1 MAGSK
6 SLTRTTALIFA
17 AILVALTIVRPACAQ
32 QYPAS
37 TVKIVVPFPAGGP
50 IDLLARTIADKLAT
64 SLKQNFVIDNRVG
77 AAGNIGAEAVAR
89 AAPDGYTLLLA
100 LDSILTVNPAL
111 YKKLN
116 FDPMRDF
123 IPIAIVA
130 ESAQMLVANPSVP
143 ATSLAEFVAYA
154 KGRADHPITFGTGGG
169 IGTPG
174 HLVMEYFRIRAGFP
188 AVHVPYR
195 GTPQVV
201 SDLLA
206 GQVQSGFIT
215 APGVIG
221 LVHEGKLKA
230 FAYSGAQR
238 SPLAPELPTVA
249 ESGYPGFKAVFSSV
263 LLAPAGTPDSV
274 VAIIE
279 REVTA
284 AMQSPDLQKKLL
296 VQDIRPVAITGAA
309 AKAQLEAEAKSWAEV
324 IKTANIHAD

>member
-1 MAGSK
+1 MEGSR
-6 SLTRTTALIFA
+6 SLTRATAVIFVTILAALI
-17 AILVALTIVRPACAQ
+17 IVRPACAQ

-50 IDLLARTIADKLAT
+50 IDLLARAIADKLAT

-77 AAGNIGAEAVAR
+77 AAGNIGTEAVAR

-111 YKKLN
+111 YKKLK
-116 FDPMRDF
+116 FDPRRDF
-123 IPIAIVA
+123 RPIVIVA
-130 ESAQMLVANPSVP
+130 ESGQMLVAHPSLP
-143 ATSLAEFVAYA
+143 ATSLADFVAYA
-154 KGRADHPITFGTGGG
+154 KGRADKPITYGTGGG

-201 SDLLA
+201 ADLIA

-221 LVHEGKLKA
+221 LVREGK
-230 FAYSGAQR
+230 AQGIRRTRARDARRLRPICRRSR
-238 SPLAPELPTVA
+238 SPAIPD
-249 ESGYPGFKAVFSSV
+249 FKAEFSSV
-263 LLAPAGTPDSV
+263 LLAPAGIPDSV
-274 VAIIE
+274 ATIIE
-279 REVTA
+279 REVLA
-284 AMQSPDLQKKLL
+284 ALRSPDLQEKLL
-296 VQDIRPVAITGAA
+296 AQDIRPVAITGAA
-309 AKAQLEAEAKSWAEV
+309 AKARARNGREKLGG
-324 IKTANIHAD
+324 